1 MKIVIVGGGKV
12 GEVICQELST
22 EENDI
27 VLIDQNQDI
36 IDRLMNKFDIMGICG
51 NGASYDILVEAGD
64 FLTAFSSVAATF
76 NNIGHGLG
84 QVGPTSNFS
93 MYSEFN
99 TFLLSIG
106 MIAGRLE
113 IYPIILL
120 FSPTAFK
127 SLLYKR

>member
-12 GEVICQELST
+12 GEMICQELST

-51 NGASYDILVEAGD
+51 NGASYDISVEAGD

-76 NNIGHGLG
+76 NNIGPGLG

-93 MYSEFN
+93 MYSGFN

-120 FSPTAFK
+120 FSPTTFK